1 MFDVSI
7 DKVLKEKCPDLTL
20 GVILC
25 SVKNYTYS
33 KELWLEIEGECE
45 RIKRTYDLSSVKT
58 QTHIAATREAYKRTG
73 KDPNRYRP
81 ATDSLYR
88 RIVKGYELYPISA
101 LVDLVNLVALRSG
114 YSIGG
119 FDAAK
124 VKGNVVAGIG
134 EKNEKYEGIGRGQL
148 NVEGLPI
155 LRDAKGGIG
164 TPTSDEVRTAIS
176 KETGRF
182 YMNINGYTGKKD
194 LLPVLDD
201 SIELLKKYVS
211 GTDFETRIVE

>member
-1 MFDVSI
+1 MFEVSI
-7 DKVLKEKCPDLTL
+7 EKELKNRCPDLAL
-20 GVILC
+20 GTIFC
-25 SVKNYTYS
+25 SVENYTYS
-33 KELWLEIEGECE
+33 KELWLEIEQECE
-45 RIKRTYDLSSVKT
+45 RIKTMYDLTTVKT
-58 QTHIAATREAYKRTG
+58 QPQISATREAYKRTG

-88 RIVKGYELYPISA
+88 RIVKGYELYPISV
-101 LVDLVNLVALRSG
+101 LVDLVNLVALKSG

-124 VKGNVVAGIG
+124 IKGNVVAGIG
-134 EKNEKYEGIGRGQL
+134 QKNEKYEGIGRGLL

-155 LRDAKGGIG
+155 LRDKRGGIG

-176 KETGRF
+176 KNTRKF
-182 YMNINGYTGKKD
+182 YMNINGYTGKND
-194 LLPVLDD
+194 FLPVMDD
-201 SIELLKKYVS
+201 TVQLLKKYVS

>member
-7 DKVLKEKCPDLTL
+7 DKVLKEKCPDLAL

-25 SVKNYTYS
+25 TVKNYAYS

-45 RIKRTYDLSSVKT
+45 RIKNTYDLGSVKT
-58 QTHIAATREAYKRTG
+58 QIQIAATREAYKRTG

-88 RIVKGYELYPISA
+88 RIVKGYELYPINV
-101 LVDLVNLVALRSG
+101 LVDLVNLVALKYG

-119 FDAAK
+119 FDADR
-124 VKGNVVAGIG
+124 VKGNVIAGIG
-134 EKNEKYEGIGRGQL
+134 KKNEKYEGIGRGPL

-176 KETGRF
+176 KETTRF
-182 YMNINGYTGKKD
+182 YMNINGYTGKNE
-194 LLPVLDD
+194 LHPVLTDA
-201 SIELLKKYVS
+201 IELLKRYVS
-211 GTDFETRIVE
+211 GADFETRIVE